1 MKFRLLESSAWKALR
16 LINNIVLQAN
26 MTVIRLCTLP
36 VRTYQQLED
45 NYGSN
50 VSGRV
55 TETENWGT

>member
-1 MKFRLLESSAWKALR
+1 
-16 LINNIVLQAN
+16 